1 MKVVHFS
8 DPQQDFDVVVSYGKL
23 KIIYRDKTKTETEI
37 SITTNDKV
45 EDITKHIIDDFKKR
59 KIAAHKINIVE
70 NALIQAGF
78 KKTPTHKVEFGV
90 EKISHKQIPNKKK

>member
-1 MKVVHFS
+1 MKVVHFF
-8 DPQQDFDVVVSYGKL
+8 DPHQDFDVVVGYGKL

-37 SITTNDKV
+37 PITTNDKV

-59 KIAAHKINIVE
+59 KIAHKINIVE